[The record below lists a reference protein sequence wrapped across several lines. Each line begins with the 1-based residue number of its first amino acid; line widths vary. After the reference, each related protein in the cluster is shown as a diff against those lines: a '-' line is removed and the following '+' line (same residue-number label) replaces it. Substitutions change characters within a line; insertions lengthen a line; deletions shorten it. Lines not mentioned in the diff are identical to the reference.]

1 MFSGKLDGL
10 ETAEPRQEMGC
21 GDAPDRLSRILVRWV
36 LTPLAG
42 LWCGFLLVTWL
53 PTYLTWPW
61 YTDSEHFAMLARLWD
76 SGGLPYRDMFSTQ
89 FPGEIYLHWLL
100 GKLLGW
106 GNTVAYYAV
115 DAALVIAF
123 GALLVLWGRRRV
135 GSALPGWIGF
145 STFLLYY
152 VSQNY
157 TVAGQRDWHAAF
169 LVLFCLLLP
178 GIGSAPA
185 FRVFSAVAFG
195 LALVVRPQVILL
207 LPAVV
212 LALDASTRAPGEP
225 WRKTFSALF
234 WWVVVVGVVAGLGF
248 LPLVASGIGGD
259 FLACL
264 KALAQ
269 PPYNKV
275 GPSEL
280 LIRLSP
286 QKHPL
291 VLVAV
296 AALVGLL
303 WDQTGGSDRRM
314 GCTVL
319 AAIVGVLFYPV
330 ISPFRHLYHVIP
342 QVAVAAL
349 GVTYLVIQVLP
360 RGHQPTRL
368 IVAALVL
375 SFLFFGASAKPLS
388 FKALRPGTETYGLST
403 AWRVLRAGEM
413 PPLPPLGYFSTYPW
427 ADHRALMEYLRQ
439 NTATG
444 TPVANL
450 LIYHTSAVTSE
461 IPRRSPLPVDSNCLY
476 MYPIPALVRREIEAL
491 KAAPDSC
498 VVLWDPS
505 SLEARAAEFSE
516 LIETVRRFY
525 QFEARFGAFEVW
537 RRRPGTTESVFVP
550 RPQISAPRTS
560 ASAPNALPR
569 GFASWGN
576 SSTEGPSYRKLV
588 QVLSHDEPD

>member
-195 LALVVRPQVILL
+195 LSLVVRPQVILL

-264 KALAQ
+264 KALVQ

-314 GCTVL
+314 GYTVL

-360 RGHQPTRL
+360 RGHQPSRL

-427 ADHRALMEYLRQ
+427 ADHRALMEYLRR

-450 LIYHTSAVTSE
+450 LINHFSAVDSE
-461 IPRRSPLPVDSNCLY
+461 IPRPTLLPVDKNCLY
-476 MYPIPALVRREIEAL
+476 VYQIPALVRRDIEAL
-491 KAAPDSC
+491 KAATDSC

-505 SLEARAAEFSE
+505 SLKARAAEFSE

-550 RPQISAPRTS
+550 RPQISAENERQR
-560 ASAPNALPR
+560 AERLAARLRELGEQLN
-569 GFASWGN
+569 
-576 SSTEGPSYRKLV
+576 
-588 QVLSHDEPD
+588 

>member
-1 MFSGKLDGL
+1 MTSTPTLSHFPATD
-10 ETAEPRQEMGC
+10 
-21 GDAPDRLSRILVRWV
+21 DRGFELGSADPPEDWIPGALLRWV
-36 LTPLAG
+36 VASLVA
-42 LWCGFLLVTWL
+42 LWCAFLVLTWL
-53 PTYLTWPW
+53 PSYLTWPW
-61 YTDSEHFAMLARLWD
+61 QNDSEHFAMLAQLWD
-76 SGGLPYRDMFSTQ
+76 SGKLPYRDMFSTQ
-89 FPGEIYLHWLL
+89 FPGEIYIHYLL
-100 GKLLGW
+100 GKAFGW
-106 GNTVAYYAV
+106 GNTAAYYAF
-115 DAALVIAF
+115 DAALVIVFGILLVAWGLRRN
-123 GALLVLWGRRRV
+123 GALL
-135 GSALPGWIGF
+135 PGLIGF

-152 VSQNY
+152 VSQN
-157 TVAGQRDWHAAF
+157 TLVAGERDWHAAF
-169 LVLFCLLLP
+169 LAMCSLLLP
-178 GIGSAPA
+178 GIGAASA

-195 LALVVRPQVILL
+195 LAVVVRPQVVLL
-207 LPAVV
+207 SPAVV
-212 LALDASTRAPGEP
+212 LALDASTRAPEEP

-234 WWVVVVGVVAGLGF
+234 WWVVVVVVVAGLGF
-248 LPLVASGIGGD
+248 LPLLASGIVGD
-259 FLACL
+259 FLACSR
-264 KALAQ
+264 ALVQ
-269 PPYNKV
+269 PPYSRIS
-275 GPSEL
+275 PSEF

-296 AALVGLL
+296 GALIGLL
-303 WDQTGGSDRRM
+303 WDRTGGSNRRM
-314 GCTVL
+314 GYTVL
-319 AAIVGVLFYPV
+319 AALVGVLFYPV
-330 ISPFRHLYHVIP
+330 ISPFRFPYHVIP
-342 QVAVAAL
+342 QVAMAAL
-349 GVTYLVIQVLP
+349 GVTYLVIQILP
-360 RGHQPTRL
+360 RRHQPTRL

-375 SFLFFGASAKPLS
+375 SFLFFGAAAKPLS

-427 ADHRALMEYLRQ
+427 ADHRALMEYLRR

-537 RRRPGTTESVFVP
+537 RRKPGTTEVP
-550 RPQISAPRTS
+550 WIP
-560 ASAPNALPR
+560 
-569 GFASWGN
+569 WG
-576 SSTEGPSYRKLV
+576 
-588 QVLSHDEPD
+588 

>member
-195 LALVVRPQVILL
+195 LAVVVRPQVILL

-264 KALAQ
+264 KALVQ

-314 GCTVL
+314 GYTVL

-375 SFLFFGASAKPLS
+375 SFLFFGASRQASVVQGAPTRDRDLWPFDS
-388 FKALRPGTETYGLST
+388 LAGASRRRDAAFAPAGLF
-403 AWRVLRAGEM
+403 LD
-413 PPLPPLGYFSTYPW
+413 LPLGRPSGLDGVSAAKYSN
-427 ADHRALMEYLRQ
+427 RNSGRQ
-439 NTATG
+439 
-444 TPVANL
+444 
-450 LIYHTSAVTSE
+450 
-461 IPRRSPLPVDSNCLY
+461 SPNQPFLG
-476 MYPIPALVRREIEAL
+476 R
-491 KAAPDSC
+491 
-498 VVLWDPS
+498 
-505 SLEARAAEFSE
+505 
-516 LIETVRRFY
+516 
-525 QFEARFGAFEVW
+525 
-537 RRRPGTTESVFVP
+537 
-550 RPQISAPRTS
+550 
-560 ASAPNALPR
+560 
-569 GFASWGN
+569 
-576 SSTEGPSYRKLV
+576 
-588 QVLSHDEPD
+588 